1 MSPILETVSEFAT
14 EPDFCLAARG
24 TSNLQTDRKAID
36 KAARDRNGR
45 EFQPIKHIGV
55 ATITAHEA
63 STGIFGTIGS
73 PGSFPFG
80 DGASDPLRCRRKDKV
95 MRREQLVEAIPV
107 APACLEARLQNL
119 LRWQGKPFGRIEGEP
134 LRHATGHD
142 IVPHFLRFLD
152 GSA

>member
-1 MSPILETVSEFAT
+1 MIRRPPRSTRTDTLFPYTTLFRSWLAHLGTFIARESRLIGLSDT
-14 EPDFCLAARG
+14 EDFCLAARG

-80 DGASDPLRCRRKDKV
+80 DGASDPLRCRP
-95 MRREQLVEAIPV
+95 EGHTSE
-107 APACLEARLQNL
+107 LQ
-119 LRWQGKPFGRIEGEP
+119 
-134 LRHATGHD
+134 
-142 IVPHFLRFLD
+142 
-152 GSA
+152 S

>member
-1 MSPILETVSEFAT
+1 MRISDWSSDVCSSDL
-14 EPDFCLAARG
+14 
-24 TSNLQTDRKAID
+24 
-36 KAARDRNGR
+36 
-45 EFQPIKHIGV
+45 
-55 ATITAHEA
+55 
-63 STGIFGTIGS
+63 TGIFGTIGS

-134 LRHATGHD
+134 RRHATGHD
-142 IVPHFLRFLD
+142 IVPHFIRFFS
-152 GSA
+152 GSAYRTHFF

>member
-55 ATITAHEA
+55 ATITAHED

-80 DGASDPLRCRRKDKV
+80 DGARDPLRCRRKDTV
-95 MRREQLVEAIPV
+95 MRREQVVDAIPV
-107 APACLEARLQNL
+107 SPPCLERSEQHTYELQSL
-119 LRWQGKPFGRIEGEP
+119 MRITN
-134 LRHATGHD
+134 A
-142 IVPHFLRFLD
+142 
-152 GSA
+152 

>member
-14 EPDFCLAARG
+14 EPDFCISARG

-119 LRWQGKPFGRIEGEP
+119 
-134 LRHATGHD
+134 
-142 IVPHFLRFLD
+142 
-152 GSA
+152 

>member
-1 MSPILETVSEFAT
+1 M
-14 EPDFCLAARG
+14 RG
-24 TSNLQTDRKAID
+24 AQITD
-36 KAARDRNGR
+36 
-45 EFQPIKHIGV
+45 
-55 ATITAHEA
+55 HEA
-63 STGIFGTIGS
+63 ANRIFGIRGS
-73 PGSFPFG
+73 PSSVPFG
-80 DGASDPLRCRRKDKV
+80 DGASDPRRCRRKDKV

-107 APACLEARLQNL
+107 APAYLEARLQNL